1 MTLQVNYMRCG
12 SVVSIFQANF
22 PVEYKIMKDKN
33 DWITQGIQ
41 SLVANAKE
49 VCMRSLR
56 TAVIQ

>member
-1 MTLQVNYMRCG
+1 MALQINYMKCG

-41 SLVANAKE
+41 SFVANAE
-49 VCMRSLR
+49 VCMCSLR
-56 TAVIQ
+56 TAMIQ